1 MNGEV
6 RAGVVKPTR
15 LFETTHWSII
25 RRAQHNSATALN
37 HLFVQY
43 REPMIVHLLGKQHTR
58 DEAEESVQG
67 FCVHLLKKDF
77 LVNVAEQKGKF
88 RTFLLT
94 ALNNYLRDQ
103 IDHARAIKRGE
114 GRVPES
120 LDEVDADG
128 VPNLSP
134 VSPGLTADLEY
145 DKAWAQTVLRNSLRR
160 LEEESTHSGHG
171 SLCRALEPVLFD
183 DETSPSYREV
193 AAQLGMTEGAVK
205 VAAHRLRQRL
215 RGLIREEIMQT
226 VCDEAEL
233 EEELAYLIS
242 LFGR

>member
-1 MNGEV
+1 MNGEDG
-6 RAGVVKPTR
+6 AGGTKPGK
-15 LFETTHWSII
+15 LFDTTHWSII
-25 RRAQHNSATALN
+25 QRAQHNSATALN
-37 HLFVQY
+37 HLFMQY
-43 REPMIVHLLGKQHTR
+43 REPLVVHLLGKQRSR
-58 DEAEESVQG
+58 DQAEDLVQG

-77 LVNVAEQKGKF
+77 LANVAERKGKF
-88 RTFLLT
+88 RSFLLA

-114 GRVPES
+114 GRVPDS

-128 VPNLSP
+128 TPNHLA
-134 VSPGLTADLEY
+134 VSPGLTADQEY

-160 LEEESTHSGHG
+160 LEEESTRSAHG

-183 DETSPSYREV
+183 DETSPSYRDIAV
-193 AAQLGMTEGAVK
+193 DLNMTEGAVK

-215 RGLIREEIMQT
+215 RGLKRDEIMQT
-226 VCDEAEL
+226 VTNETEL
-233 EEELAYLIS
+233 EEELAFLIS